1 MRAFRTVVAVLCLAL
16 PSAFGLV
23 GTARAE
29 APPAPAAAPATPPLT
44 PEEKADAEIGKKA
57 SEEVEKE
64 FKVIAD
70 APDLPRLQGIIA
82 QLRPV
87 TENPNQQYTVKVLDS
102 KAINAFSLPGG
113 YLYFAK
119 GLLAAVESD
128 DELAAVAGHE
138 MSHVCLRHSRRL
150 MERDEKY
157 TKILGPVVLAAILAQ
172 KSGVNPGAV
181 ATFGSLVKM
190 DAVNHYGREAEM
202 EADAASVR
210 YLYASK
216 KYNPV
221 GVLTVVEGLAR
232 IDSSQSSPNP
242 GVFQTHPEAE
252 ERVAAVTARLEALKV
267 PIERGRVTRGLTAT
281 AAIAT
286 KNEREIGELRLS
298 DRVVFQPAVEVDG
311 LSPLARA
318 QRSAEIL
325 NPMLLTNLEL
335 VDIMRVDHAD
345 SASVMAK
352 GEAVLTITPADA
364 AFHQTTVEALAK
376 QAMVAIQM
384 AFLAEKAKRAY

>member
-1 MRAFRTVVAVLCLAL
+1 MRAFRTIVAVLCLAL
-16 PSAFGLV
+16 PSALGFAAL
-23 GTARAE
+23 ARAE
-29 APPAPAAAPATPPLT
+29 APPAPATLPAGPEMT

-57 SEEVEKE
+57 AEEVEKE

-70 APDLPRLQGIIA
+70 APDLPRLQGIVA

-87 TENPNQQYTVKVLDS
+87 TEKPNQQYTVKVLDS
-102 KAINAFSLPGG
+102 KALNAFSLPGG
-113 YLYFAK
+113 YLYFTK

-128 DELAAVAGHE
+128 DELAAVGGHE
-138 MSHVCLRHSRRL
+138 MGHVCLRHSRRL

-157 TKILGPVVLAAILAQ
+157 TRILGPVVLAAILAQ
-172 KSGVNPGAV
+172 KGGVNPGAV
-181 ATFGSLVKM
+181 ATIGSLVKM
-190 DAVNHYGREAEM
+190 DAVNHYGREAEL
-202 EADAASVR
+202 EADAAAVR
-210 YLYASK
+210 YLSASK

-232 IDSSQSSPNP
+232 IDSSHSSANP
-242 GVFQTHPEAE
+242 GVFQTHPLAE
-252 ERVAAVTARLEALKV
+252 ERVAAVTARLQELKV

-281 AAIAT
+281 AAVAA
-286 KNEREIGELRLS
+286 KNDREIGELRLS

-318 QRSAEIL
+318 QQSAELL
-325 NPMLLTNLEL
+325 NPMLLANLEL

-345 SASVMAK
+345 SVSVMAR

-364 AFHQTTVEALAK
+364 AFHQATVEALAK
-376 QAMVAIQM
+376 QAMLAIQM